1 MLPGPSVL
9 AEVPNIQ
16 VGRVS
21 VQRDK
26 DFEQRRAQE
35 VDGGDGAP
43 IRKLLGRALM
53 LVERA
58 LPSVLKVAVGDAEL
72 LEERAIAIVVASEV
86 DADLLGRC

>member
-1 MLPGPSVL
+1 
-9 AEVPNIQ
+9 
-16 VGRVS
+16 
-21 VQRDK
+21 
-26 DFEQRRAQE
+26 
-35 VDGGDGAP
+35 
-43 IRKLLGRALM
+43 M